1 MSASEEA
8 EEHVHHAQ
16 QPFDKFVAGTMAI
29 IAALL
34 AIVSV
39 LGLHFISEKL
49 LNQQFNSDQWAF
61 YQAKNIRR
69 YSAQVARD
77 LLTQAKAAPEVTD
90 KYAKDVARYDKDMQE
105 IQEKAKE
112 YEKERDIDSRRAY
125 RFHMG
130 EVFLEVAIVLSSLAI
145 LTKRRFWYVAGTV
158 SALIGLVVAA
168 TGFVYPP
175 V

>member
-49 LNQQFNSDQWAF
+49 LNQQKNSDQWAF

-69 YSAQVARD
+69 YSAQIAGD
-77 LLTQAKAAPEVTD
+77 LLVQSKAGPEITA
-90 KYAKDVARYDKDMQE
+90 KYAKDVARYDKDMQD

-112 YEKERDIDSRRAY
+112 YEKERDIDSRRAD
-125 RFHMG
+125 RFHVG

-145 LTKRRFWYVAGTV
+145 LTKRKFWYSAGIA
-158 SALIGLVVAA
+158 SAITGLVAAA
-168 TGFVYPP
+168 TGFA
-175 V
+175 

>member
-8 EEHVHHAQ
+8 DEHVHHAQ

-39 LGLHFISEKL
+39 LGLHYISEKL
-49 LNQQFNSDQWAF
+49 LNQQLNSDQWAF

-69 YSAQVARD
+69 YSAQIATD
-77 LLTQAKAAPEVTD
+77 LLMQAKAGPEITA
-90 KYAKDVARYDKDMQE
+90 KYAKDIARYDKDME
-105 IQEKAKE
+105 GIQEKAKE
-112 YEKERDIDSRRAY
+112 FEKERDVDSRKAEW
-125 RFHMG
+125 FHIG
-130 EVFLEVAIVLSSLAI
+130 EVFLEVSIVLSSLAI
-145 LTKRRFWYVAGTV
+145 LTKRKFWYFAGIA
-158 SALIGLVVAA
+158 SAITGIVAA
-168 TGFVYPP
+168 ASAFVR

>member
-1 MSASEEA
+1 MSASEEV

-49 LNQQFNSDQWAF
+49 LNQQKNSDQWAF

-69 YSAQVARD
+69 YSAQIAGD
-77 LLTQAKAAPEVTD
+77 LLAQSKAGSEITA
-90 KYAKDVARYDKDMQE
+90 KYAKDVARYDKDMQD

-112 YEKERDIDSRRAY
+112 YEKERDIDSRRAD
-125 RFHMG
+125 RFHVG

-145 LTKRRFWYVAGTV
+145 LTKRKFWYSAGIA
-158 SALIGLVVAA
+158 SAITGLVAAA
-168 TGFVYPP
+168 TGFA
-175 V
+175 

>member
-39 LGLHFISEKL
+39 LGLHFISEQL
-49 LNQQFNSDQWAF
+49 LNQQKSSDQWSY

-69 YSAQVARD
+69 YSAEVARD
-77 LLTQAKAAPEVTD
+77 VLAQMNAGPIVTGR
-90 KYAKDVARYDKDMQE
+90 YSKDAARYDEDMKG
-105 IQEKAKE
+105 ITEKAKE
-112 YEKERDIDSRRAY
+112 YEKERDIDSRRAD
-125 RFHMG
+125 RFHVG

-145 LTKRRFWYVAGTV
+145 LTKRKFWYVAGIA
-158 SALIGLVVAA
+158 SAITGLAAAA
-168 TGFVYPP
+168 TAFA
-175 V
+175 

>member
-49 LNQQFNSDQWAF
+49 LNQQLNSDEWSY

-77 LLTQAKAAPEVTD
+77 LLLQAKGGPDLVG
-90 KYAKDVARYDKDMQE
+90 KYAKDIARYDKDMQD

-112 YEKERDIDSRRAY
+112 YEKERDVDSRRAD
-125 RFHMG
+125 RFHVG

-145 LTKRRFWYVAGTV
+145 LTKRKSWYVAGIA
-158 SALIGLVVAA
+158 SAITGLAAAA
-168 TGFVYPP
+168 TAFA
-175 V
+175 

>member
-39 LGLHFISEKL
+39 LGLHFISEQL
-49 LNQQFNSDQWAF
+49 LSQQKSSDQWSY

-69 YSAQVARD
+69 YSAEVARD
-77 LLTQAKAAPEVTD
+77 VLAQMNAGPTATGR
-90 KYAKDVARYDKDMQE
+90 YSKDVARYDEDMKG
-105 IQEKAKE
+105 ITEKAKE
-112 YEKERDIDSRRAY
+112 FEKERDIDSRRAD
-125 RFHMG
+125 RFHVG

-145 LTKRRFWYVAGTV
+145 LTKRKSWYIAGIA
-158 SALIGLVVAA
+158 SAITGLAAAA
-168 TGFVYPP
+168 TAFA
-175 V
+175 

>member
-16 QPFDKFVAGTMAI
+16 EPFDKVVAGTMAI
-29 IAALL
+29 VAAVL

-49 LNQQFNSDQWAF
+49 LNQQKNSDQWSY

-69 YSAQVARD
+69 YSAQVALDVLAQMNAGPTVVGRY
-77 LLTQAKAAPEVTD
+77 T
-90 KYAKDVARYDKDMQE
+90 KDVARYDEDMKE
-105 IQEKAKE
+105 ITKEAKE
-112 YEKERDIDSRRAY
+112 YEKERDVDGRRAE
-125 RFHMG
+125 RLHTG

-145 LTKRRFWYVAGTV
+145 LSKRKLWYIAGTV
-158 SALIGLVVAA
+158 SALAGLVVAA
-168 TGFVYPP
+168 TAFV
-175 V
+175 

>member
-1 MSASEEA
+1 MSAVEEA
-8 EEHVHHAQ
+8 GEHVHHAQ
-16 QPFDKFVAGTMAI
+16 EPFDKIVAGTMAI
-29 IAALL
+29 IAAVL

-39 LGLHFISEKL
+39 LGLHLISEKL
-49 LNQQFNSDQWAF
+49 LNQQKSSDQWSY

-77 LLTQAKAAPEVTD
+77 LLMQANAGAEVTG
-90 KYAKDVARYDKDMQE
+90 KYAKDMARYDEDMKG
-105 IQEKAKE
+105 ITEKAKE
-112 YEKERDIDSRRAY
+112 YEKERDVDSQRAE
-125 RFHMG
+125 RLHTG

-168 TGFVYPP
+168 TGFV
-175 V
+175 

>member
-8 EEHVHHAQ
+8 EEHVHQARE
-16 QPFDKFVAGTMAI
+16 PFDKFVAGTMAI

-49 LNQQFNSDQWAF
+49 LNQQFNSDQWSF

-69 YSAQVARD
+69 YSAQIARD
-77 LLTQAKAAPEVTD
+77 LLMQAKAGPEVTD
-90 KYAKDVARYDKDMQE
+90 KYAKDVARYDKDMRE

-112 YEKERDIDSRRAY
+112 YEKERDIDSQRAD
-125 RFHMG
+125 RFHVG

-145 LTKRRFWYVAGTV
+145 LTKRKFWYIAGIS
-158 SALIGLVVAA
+158 SAITGLAAAA
-168 TGFVYPP
+168 TAFA
-175 V
+175 